1 MNRLAEV
8 IVPFGLRIACRRASC
23 PTSRSP
29 WSVKATT
36 EGVVRDPSA
45 LAITVGSPPS
55 RTAIT
60 ELVVPRSIPTALAM
74 CVPHLQRRL
83 AESSADP
90 KELQPTSSRM
100 RERERSR
107 PSPVGV
113 RGTRPGGQT
122 SSRYS
127 PDAQQLLPEQTE
139 PRPIP
144 ASAPP
149 KPGIDLP
156 VSPRSVGPP
165 NSAPTKTA
173 GHDRDCTRAGRSL
186 PAARPTLAMPEA
198 RFGAMPAP
206 DGQAQLVRERSRSV
220 RPRGADRERRD
231 RSGIAVLLGYGEF
244 FIDTV
249 VALALIAGGTMLLGV
264 VVYDFVRDLG
274 QGSFIAAVLELLSGL
289 LLVFIF
295 TELIT
300 TIRVVIARRR
310 VVVEPFLIVGIVAAV
325 RRLIVISAEA
335 ENLLGTAEF
344 RDVMLEIGV
353 LAVTVLLLGAT
364 VLLLR
369 IRRADE
375 EPTTGPPE

>member
-1 MNRLAEV
+1 
-8 IVPFGLRIACRRASC
+8 
-23 PTSRSP
+23 
-29 WSVKATT
+29 
-36 EGVVRDPSA
+36 
-45 LAITVGSPPS
+45 
-55 RTAIT
+55 
-60 ELVVPRSIPTALAM
+60 
-74 CVPHLQRRL
+74 
-83 AESSADP
+83 
-90 KELQPTSSRM
+90 
-100 RERERSR
+100 
-107 PSPVGV
+107 
-113 RGTRPGGQT
+113 
-122 SSRYS
+122 
-127 PDAQQLLPEQTE
+127 
-139 PRPIP
+139 
-144 ASAPP
+144 
-149 KPGIDLP
+149 
-156 VSPRSVGPP
+156 
-165 NSAPTKTA
+165 
-173 GHDRDCTRAGRSL
+173 
-186 PAARPTLAMPEA
+186 
-198 RFGAMPAP
+198 
-206 DGQAQLVRERSRSV
+206 
-220 RPRGADRERRD
+220 
-231 RSGIAVLLGYGEF
+231 VLLGYGEF